1 MVYWSY
7 RKADTGRGRFMKLKR
22 IDAVAGL
29 LSVIAL
35 LVHIGYTAY
44 AYLAFYYNP
53 TLKLLTAVPFMV
65 LACLHAVLGMS
76 AVFLQGDGTRLD
88 LYPKQNLRTIVQR
101 IAAALI
107 LPLLILHL
115 NTYSLLR
122 TCAEGGKWF
131 FFALL
136 MISQP
141 LFYGTVLTHIASSV
155 TRGMITLGW
164 ITDRDKQKRLDRIV
178 YTIAAIAFAVV
189 AFAVVKG
196 ELAMFLPTGGTD

>member
-1 MVYWSY
+1 
-7 RKADTGRGRFMKLKR
+7 MKLKR

-29 LSVIAL
+29 LSAIAL

-76 AVFLQGDGTRLD
+76 AVFLQGVGTRLD
-88 LYPKQNLRTIVQR
+88 LYPKQNIRTIIQR

-122 TCAEGGKWF
+122 ACAEGGKWF
-131 FFALL
+131 FFAML
-136 MISQP
+136 MISQS
-141 LFYGTVLTHIASSV
+141 LFYGTVIAHVASSV

-164 ITDRDKQKRLDRIV
+164 ITSRGRQKMIDRIIYV
-178 YTIAAIAFAVV
+178 IWAAVFLLVT
-189 AFAVVKG
+189 FAVVKG
-196 ELAMFLPTGGTD
+196 ELAMFLKAGGAE

>member
-1 MVYWSY
+1 
-7 RKADTGRGRFMKLKR
+7 MKLKR
-22 IDAVAGL
+22 IDAALGL
-29 LSVIAL
+29 LSAIAL

-65 LACLHAVLGMS
+65 LACLHAVTGMTS
-76 AVFLQGDGTRLD
+76 VFLQADGTRLD
-88 LYPKQNLRTIVQR
+88 LYPKQNIRTIIQR

-131 FFALL
+131 FFAML

-141 LFYGTVLTHIASSV
+141 LFYGTVIAHVASSV

-164 ITDRDKQKRLDRIV
+164 ITSRGRQKMIDRIIYV
-178 YTIAAIAFAVV
+178 IWAAVFLLVT
-189 AFAVVKG
+189 FAVVKG
-196 ELAMFLPTGGTD
+196 ELAMFLKAGGAE

>member
-1 MVYWSY
+1 
-7 RKADTGRGRFMKLKR
+7 MKLKR
-22 IDAVAGL
+22 INAAVGL
-29 LSVIAL
+29 LSAVAL
-35 LVHIGYTAY
+35 LVHVGYTAY

-65 LACLHAVLGMS
+65 MACLHAVLGMS
-76 AVFLQGDGTRLD
+76 VVFLQADGTRLD
-88 LYPKQNLRTIVQR
+88 LYQKQNIRTIVQR

-107 LPLLILHL
+107 LPLLILHI

-141 LFYGTVLTHIASSV
+141 LFYGTVLSHIASSV

-164 ITDRDKQKRLDRIV
+164 ITDREKQKKIDRIV
-178 YTIAAIAFAVV
+178 YIIAVAVFIAV

-196 ELAMFLPTGGTD
+196 QLAMFLKAGGAA

>member
-1 MVYWSY
+1 
-7 RKADTGRGRFMKLKR
+7 MKLKR
-22 IDAVAGL
+22 INAAVGL
-29 LSVIAL
+29 LSAVAL
-35 LVHIGYTAY
+35 LVHVGYTAY
-44 AYLAFYYNP
+44 AYLVFYYNP
-53 TLKLLTAVPFMV
+53 MLKLLTAVPFMV
-65 LACLHAVLGMS
+65 MACLHAVLGMS
-76 AVFLQGDGTRLD
+76 VVFLQADGTRLD
-88 LYPKQNLRTIVQR
+88 LYQKQNIRTIVQR

-107 LPLLILHL
+107 LPLLILHI

-141 LFYGTVLTHIASSV
+141 LFYGTVLSHIASSV

-164 ITDRDKQKRLDRIV
+164 ITDREKQKKIDRIV
-178 YTIAAIAFAVV
+178 YIIAVAVFIAV

-196 ELAMFLPTGGTD
+196 QLAMFLKAGGAA